1 MLISPAKIHASL
13 SALLSSTPV
22 SGPHT
27 ALLITPQGQLI
38 SAASIPADEDEE
50 SGEGGEGEE
59 GDGVVGTG
67 GVVAEEPYLDPPA
80 RLRLLL
86 GLASQWNQ
94 GESPKMECELG
105 RLHFTSL
112 PLPAADAP
120 SFVVLKDN
128 LLPEVKPARVDKF
141 LLVLN
146 GRGTG
151 WDVLSQKADEFK
163 GHWKV

>member
-1 MLISPAKIHASL
+1 MFAMLISPAKIHASL

-50 SGEGGEGEE
+50 SGEGEE
-59 GDGVVGTG
+59 GDDVARTGVIT
-67 GVVAEEPYLDPPA
+67 EEPYLDPPA

-94 GESPKMECELG
+94 GESPKMECEVMIG
-105 RLHFTSL
+105 FST
-112 PLPAADAP
+112 
-120 SFVVLKDN
+120 
-128 LLPEVKPARVDKF
+128 
-141 LLVLN
+141 
-146 GRGTG
+146 
-151 WDVLSQKADEFK
+151 LSNVQTDTCI
-163 GHWKV
+163 

>member
-1 MLISPAKIHASL
+1 MLISPAKIHACL
-13 SALLSSTPV
+13 SALLSSTST

-38 SAASIPADEDEE
+38 SAASIPEDEDEN
-50 SGEGGEGEE
+50 EGSGEGEE
-59 GDGVVGTG
+59 GDGVTETG
-67 GVVAEEPYLDPPA
+67 GMIAEELYLDPPA

-105 RLHFTSL
+105 RLHFTFL
-112 PLPAADAP
+112 PLPPADAP
-120 SFVVLKDN
+120 SPIVLRDN
-128 LLPEVKPARVDKF
+128 LLPEVKPARIDKF

-151 WDVLSQKADEFK
+151 WDVLSQKADEFR

>member
-67 GVVAEEPYLDPPA
+67 GVIAEEPYLDPPA

-94 GESPKMECELG
+94 GESPKMECEVKIGFPPFQMFNLTPISS
-105 RLHFTSL
+105 LVDYTSL
-112 PLPAADAP
+112 LSLYQQPMPHRLL
-120 SFVVLKDN
+120 SLKITSYR
-128 LLPEVKPARVDKF
+128 K
-141 LLVLN
+141 
-146 GRGTG
+146 
-151 WDVLSQKADEFK
+151 
-163 GHWKV
+163 

>member
-1 MLISPAKIHASL
+1 MNSSSTWHRALFRNPPSSSPRSRGIRRWSLATLFAMLISPAKIHASL

-50 SGEGGEGEE
+50 SGEGEE
-59 GDGVVGTG
+59 GDDVARTGVIT
-67 GVVAEEPYLDPPA
+67 EEPYLDPPA

-94 GESPKMECELG
+94 GESPKMECEVMIG
-105 RLHFTSL
+105 FST
-112 PLPAADAP
+112 
-120 SFVVLKDN
+120 
-128 LLPEVKPARVDKF
+128 
-141 LLVLN
+141 
-146 GRGTG
+146 
-151 WDVLSQKADEFK
+151 LSNVQTDTCI
-163 GHWKV
+163 